1 MLNVE
6 PPVAGHVDQLMSR
19 IWSCLGR
26 YDKATGLQLLRKRNS
41 NEDSAT
47 TRSSRPDLLVS
58 YLGAL
63 LFKGKDKTDSSHMNA
78 AAMSALT
85 EKLKSWGAAVL
96 GKVGA
101 AKVCLS
107 CKCFGLMLNVSV
119 PIKQCTNTALSC

>member
-1 MLNVE
+1 MEFQPTDEITIVAEFIGFANHAICNSQKVLNVE
-6 PPVAGHVDQLMSR
+6 PPVAGHADQLMFR

-26 YDKATGLQLLRKRNS
+26 YDKATGLQLLRKRTF

-47 TRSSRPDLLVS
+47 TRSFRPDLLVS

-85 EKLKSWGAAVL
+85 EELKRQQL
-96 GKVGA
+96 
-101 AKVCLS
+101 CL
-107 CKCFGLMLNVSV
+107 
-119 PIKQCTNTALSC
+119 AR